1 MEVQSALRSG
11 RAGWRLL
18 PWALVVGLAAL
29 ALIGWRRAAL
39 LRLEV
44 ASCEAAARAAGASEV
59 EPLRLGR
66 EVPEFTARSTEGEV
80 IRVAARGQGP
90 CLLLIY
96 EPSCPRCEAA
106 LPTWIRL
113 HDQLRS
119 MGSEVSVI
127 GLSIADSYTSVR
139 HAREQGIPFPVVPFP
154 SRELVAAYGIR
165 QVPVAAVIDNDGRVF
180 ALWERPLEAGEAG
193 DAVELLCPHCL
204 GSATLAKPIT
214 D

>member
-11 RAGWRLL
+11 GAGWRLL

-29 ALIGWRRAAL
+29 ALVGWRRAAL

-44 ASCEAAARAAGASEV
+44 ASCEAAARPAGASEL
-59 EPLRLGR
+59 EPLRLGK
-66 EVPEFTARSTEGEV
+66 ELPELTARSTEGEV
-80 IRVAARGQGP
+80 IRVAARGRGP
-90 CLLLIY
+90 SLLLIY

-113 HDQLRS
+113 HDHLRS

-127 GLSIADSYTSVR
+127 GLSIADSYTSVQ
-139 HAREQGIPFPVVPFP
+139 HARERGMPFPVVPFP

-165 QVPVAAVIDNDGRVF
+165 QVPVAAVIDNDGRVS
-180 ALWERPLEAGEAG
+180 ALWEKALEAGEVG
-193 DAVELLCPHCL
+193 DAVELLCPQCL
-204 GSATLAKPIT
+204 GSATVAEPVT